1 MRCWTRVS
9 TNDDPDATGLRLRIP
24 DPARGDRPADRVR
37 FISKAGEMKRP
48 ALDERVE
55 RVALMRQQLV
65 RVLDDD
71 GQAVGE
77 WVPDLSAEDK
87 LAGLRS
93 MMLVRAFDARL
104 LRAHR
109 QGKIS
114 FYMQSLG
121 EEAIACGQQQALR
134 PGDMHFPTYRQ
145 QGLLISAGYP
155 LVTMMNQ
162 VLSNDL
168 DPLHGRQLPVMY
180 SSKEHGFFTISGNLA
195 TQYIQAVGWAM
206 ASALRGGTEIAA
218 AWIGEG
224 ATAESDFH
232 AALVFASTYQAPII
246 LNIVNNHWAI
256 STPEDF
262 ARGAS
267 ATFADRGFG
276 FSIPA
281 LRVDGNDYLAVH
293 AVSQWAAERARTN
306 LGPTLVEWV
315 TLRRG
320 AHSTSDDPSV
330 YRPEG
335 EAESFP
341 LGDPIDR
348 LRQHLVAAGDWD
360 DERHAQLV
368 AELAAEV
375 DSSFAEA
382 LGHGSMKDGTTS
394 SPASMFDDVFHE
406 LPRHLLDQRA
416 QVTGELKDQEAGADT
431 DVDPGE
437 KVG

>member
-1 MRCWTRVS
+1 MPRDGDE
-9 TNDDPDATGLRLRIP
+9 NATKLRLRIP
-24 DPARGDRPADRVR
+24 QPARGEHPPDRVR
-37 FISKAGEMKRP
+37 YISRAGEMRKP
-48 ALDERVE
+48 ELDEKVE
-55 RVALMRQQLV
+55 RVALMRKQLV

-71 GQAVGE
+71 GQAVGD
-77 WVPDLSAEDK
+77 WVPDLSTEDK
-87 LAGLRS
+87 VRGLRD
-93 MMLVRAFDARL
+93 MMLTRTFDARL

-109 QGKIS
+109 QGKTS

-121 EEAIACGQQQALR
+121 EEAIACAQQRALL

-162 VLSNDL
+162 VLSNEF

-180 SSKEHGFFTISGNLA
+180 SAKSHGFFSISGNLA

-206 ASALRGGTEIAA
+206 ASALSGGTEIAS

-232 AALVFASTYQAPII
+232 AALVFASTYQAPVI

-267 ATFADRGFG
+267 ATFADRGYG

-281 LRVDGNDYLAVH
+281 LRVDGNDYLAVY
-293 AVSQWAAERARTN
+293 AASQWAAERARAN
-306 LGPTLVEWV
+306 LGPTLIEWI
-315 TLRRG
+315 TLRVG

-330 YRPEG
+330 YRPPD
-335 EAESFP
+335 EAENFP
-341 LGDPIDR
+341 LGDPVQR
-348 LRQHLVAAGDWD
+348 LRRHLEVIGEWD
-360 DERHAQLV
+360 EQRHEALQAEIDAQI
-368 AELAAEV
+368 AEA
-375 DSSFAEA
+375 FAEA
-382 LGHGSMKDGTTS
+382 DSHGSVKTGAVGSART
-394 SPASMFDDVFHE
+394 MFDDVFAE
-406 LPRHLLDQRA
+406 LPRHLREQRDQL
-416 QVTGELKDQEAGADT
+416 GDT
-431 DVDPGE
+431 S
-437 KVG
+437 

>member
-1 MRCWTRVS
+1 MADGEVS
-9 TNDDPDATGLRLRIP
+9 DMPLRLRIP
-24 DPARGDRPADRVR
+24 APVRGHHPAPPVQY
-37 FISKAGEMKRP
+37 ISRAGEMRKP

-55 RVALMRQQLV
+55 RVALMRKQLV

-77 WVPDLSAEDK
+77 WVPDLSVDAK
-87 LAGLRS
+87 LTGLRD
-93 MMLVRAFDARL
+93 MMLTRSFDARM

-109 QGKIS
+109 QGKAS

-121 EEAIACGQQQALR
+121 EEAIACGQRRALR

-145 QGLLISAGYP
+145 QGLLIAGGYP
-155 LVTMMNQ
+155 IVDMVNQ

-168 DPLHGRQLPVMY
+168 DPLKGRQLPVLY
-180 SSKEHGFFTISGNLA
+180 SSKEYGFFSISGNLA

-206 ASALRGGTEIAA
+206 ASAMRGGTEIAS

-232 AALVFASTYQAPII
+232 TGLLYASTYQAPVI

-256 STPEDF
+256 STPDDF

-276 FSIPA
+276 YSIPA
-281 LRVDGNDYLAVH
+281 LRVDGNDYLAVY
-293 AVSQWAAERARTN
+293 AASTWASERARTN
-306 LGPTLVEWV
+306 LGPTLIEWV

-330 YRPEG
+330 YRPDG
-335 EAESFP
+335 EAEAFP
-341 LGDPIDR
+341 LGDPVER
-348 LRQHLVAAGDWD
+348 LRAHLVAIGAWD
-360 DERHAQLV
+360 DDRHAALQR
-368 AELAAEV
+368 EV
-375 DSSFAEA
+375 DAEIEDA
-382 LGHGSMKDGTTS
+382 FVAADAHGSVKSGVTPDPTT
-394 SPASMFDDVFHE
+394 MFDDVYRD
-406 LPRHLLDQRA
+406 LPLHLREQRA
-416 QVTGELKDQEAGADT
+416 AVIELEDDATAADDRGT
-431 DVDPGE
+431 P
-437 KVG
+437 